1 MKRIIFSAV
10 CMLIST
16 SGIISMLCIALSLHQ
31 SLGSING
38 STSFFT
44 YLDWLNITPFFLIFC
59 TLGISAFFIGV
70 WEAFKK
76 EIKDGLKRI
85 QEEI

>member
-10 CMLIST
+10 CMLISM
-16 SGIISMLCIALSLHQ
+16 SGIISMFCIALSLHH

-44 YLDWLNITPFFLIFC
+44 YLNWLNITPFFLIFC
-59 TLGISAFFIGV
+59 MIGISGFLIGV
-70 WEAFKK
+70 WEVFKK